1 MALGAVGLR
10 TWQWNNKLKSLLLLA
25 GFPVLLYL
33 LSFAIV
39 LLVGAGGADT
49 VAGGLRDAWAATP
62 GLFAFACIVAAIW
75 FAIAALGNR
84 WIVDR
89 ITGGREVTRKEEP
102 RLWNLLENLCISRG
116 LPMPRLGIIETDAR
130 NAFASGLFPKQ
141 YAVTVTRG
149 LMESLT
155 DAELEAVLAHEL
167 THIRNE
173 DVRLLVIAGVVV
185 GIISLVGELVMR
197 GRWFVFRGGGRRSR
211 GNQGAAG
218 ALVLIAIAIAVL
230 VYGLAFVL
238 RLAISR
244 NREFLADAGAAELT
258 RNPDAMIG
266 ALRKIAGHSTIG
278 DVPAQVRA
286 MFLDDA
292 QASGWWGTHPP
303 LEARIAALVR
313 HAGGRDP
320 GPLPEP
326 AATPPPAP
334 SQDANPWHQAEA
346 PQDAGQANP
355 WAGQAGELPW
365 WRRR

>member
-10 TWQWNNKLKSLLLLA
+10 TWQWNNGLKSLLLLA

-33 LSFAIV
+33 LAFAIV
-39 LLVGAGGADT
+39 LLFGAGDADS
-49 VAGGLRDAWAATP
+49 VADGLRDAWRATP
-62 GLFAFACIVAAIW
+62 GLFAGACVVALVW
-75 FAIAALGNR
+75 FAIAARANR

-89 ITGGREVTRKEEP
+89 ITGAHEVTRKDEP

-116 LPMPRLGIIETDAR
+116 LPMPRLGIIDTEAR
-130 NAFASGLFPKQ
+130 NAFASGLFPQQ

-149 LMESLT
+149 LLDT
-155 DAELEAVLAHEL
+155 LDDAELEAVLAHEL
-167 THIRNE
+167 THIRNR
-173 DVRLLVIAGVVV
+173 DVRLMVIAGVVV
-185 GIISLVGELVMR
+185 GIISLVGELLMR
-197 GRWFVFRGGGRRSR
+197 GRWFVWRGGGRSR
-211 GNQGAAG
+211 GNKGSAG
-218 ALVLIAIAIAVL
+218 ALVLIAIAIMAL

-238 RLAISR
+238 RLAVSR

-266 ALRKIAGHSTIG
+266 ALRKIAGHSDIAG
-278 DVPAQVRA
+278 VPGQVRA

-303 LEARIAALVR
+303 LQARIDALVR

-326 AATPPPAP
+326 AAPSPAP
-334 SQDANPWHQAEA
+334 TGTAANPWRTPEPRAA
-346 PQDAGQANP
+346 PGETKPGQASGTN
-355 WAGQAGELPW
+355 LPW
-365 WRRR
+365 WRQR

>member
-10 TWQWNNKLKSLLLLA
+10 TWQWNNGFKSLLLLA

-33 LSFAIV
+33 LAFAIV
-39 LLVGAGGADT
+39 LLFGAGEAESVAD
-49 VAGGLRDAWAATP
+49 GLRAAWQATP
-62 GLFAFACIVAAIW
+62 GLFAGACAVALVW
-75 FAIAALGNR
+75 FAIAARANR

-89 ITGGREVTRKEEP
+89 VTGAHEVTRKDEP

-116 LPMPRLGIIETDAR
+116 LPMPRLGIIDTTAR

-149 LMESLT
+149 LLDALD

-167 THIRNE
+167 THIRNK
-173 DVRLLVIAGVVV
+173 DVRLMVIAGVVV
-185 GIISLVGELVMR
+185 GIISLVGQLLMR
-197 GRWFVFRGGGRRSR
+197 GRWFVWRGGGRSR
-211 GNQGAAG
+211 DRGGNRGAAG
-218 ALVLIAIAIAVL
+218 LLVLIAIAIAVL
-230 VYGLAFVL
+230 VYVLALAL
-238 RLAISR
+238 RLAVSR

-266 ALRKIAGHSTIG
+266 ALRKIAGHSDIAG
-278 DVPAQVRA
+278 VPGQVRA

-303 LEARIAALVR
+303 LQARIDALVR

-326 AATPPPAP
+326 PPPPEPAAPAAPAAQPGPWGPPPAP
-334 SQDANPWHQAEA
+334 P
-346 PQDAGQANP
+346 AGDPAT
-355 WAGQAGELPW
+355 PW
-365 WRRR
+365 WRQR